1 MGKLDG
7 KVALVT
13 GGGTGI
19 GRAASLLFATEG
31 ADVAVNYSR
40 SEDDANKTCADI
52 EALGHKAIA
61 VKADVSDDSAV
72 REMVDRVV
80 DELGRLD
87 ILVNS
92 AGMTRFVP
100 LDDLENLTEEDWD
113 RAMAV
118 NVKGAFFAARAAIPK
133 MKESGGGSIVNVA
146 SISGISGKGSSIAY
160 SASKAALICL
170 TNSLATSQAPD
181 IQVNAISPGFV
192 DTRWG
197 IGWDAFR
204 KLHLE
209 ATPMGRVATG
219 EDCADAILGL
229 ILSPFVTGENL
240 IVDGGRSI

>member
-52 EALGHKAIA
+52 EALGRKAIA

-72 REMVDRVV
+72 RQMVDRVV

-100 LDDLENLTEEDWD
+100 LDDLENLTEDDWD

-146 SISGISGKGSSIAY
+146 SISGISGKGQLNCLFRIQSRADLPDKFPRHQSSTRY
-160 SASKAALICL
+160 PGQRHLPGLCRYALGNRLGCL
-170 TNSLATSQAPD
+170 PQ
-181 IQVNAISPGFV
+181 
-192 DTRWG
+192 
-197 IGWDAFR
+197 
-204 KLHLE
+204 
-209 ATPMGRVATG
+209 TPSGSHANGPRR
-219 EDCADAILGL
+219 
-229 ILSPFVTGENL
+229 N
-240 IVDGGRSI
+240 R